1 MTPEER
7 KEYNKKYNIKNKEK
21 IKEYYENNKEKIKE
35 QQKEYKKEYYE
46 KNKEQIKEY
55 QKEYNKKYRE
65 NNLEQLKEQK
75 KEYYE
80 TNKEKIKEYSKTE
93 QGRKISRISD
103 WKRSGVINNDFTSL
117 YEHYINC
124 NKCENCNI
132 ELIEGM
138 YGSNKRCLDHD
149 HETGL
154 FRNVLCNT
162 CNIKRG

>member
-7 KEYNKKYNIKNKEK
+7 KVYLKEYREKNKEK
-21 IKEYYENNKEKIKE
+21 IKEYRENNKD
-35 QQKEYKKEYYE
+35 QM
-46 KNKEQIKEY
+46 
-55 QKEYNKKYRE
+55 KEYNK